1 MEKKEE
7 TGAKLLKV
15 LTGRQPVPILTGTQS
30 LGYPMSKPA
39 FKKKK
44 KRDSCV
50 LSLALWLQ
58 LNKKGLPW
66 RHVHNV

>member
-1 MEKKEE
+1 MEKEE
-7 TGAKLLKV
+7 EMGAKLLKV

-44 KRDSCV
+44 KKMR
-50 LSLALWLQ
+50 
-58 LNKKGLPW
+58 
-66 RHVHNV
+66 